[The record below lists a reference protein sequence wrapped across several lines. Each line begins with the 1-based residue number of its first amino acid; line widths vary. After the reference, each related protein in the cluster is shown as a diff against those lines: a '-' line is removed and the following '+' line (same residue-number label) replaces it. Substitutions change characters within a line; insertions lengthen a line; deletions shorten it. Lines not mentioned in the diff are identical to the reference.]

1 MKKTFLWASIVAL
14 FLCSCEKKW
23 VESVRLI
30 PQADHVNIGKGA
42 VALAHLKSIQ
52 TPEGWGMAAS
62 NFMGDVEK
70 TLGLSVH
77 AVDDGASIRVESS
90 DNLPAEACSTSA
102 GRAYALW
109 HPISGGR
116 ATD

>member
-1 MKKTFLWASIVAL
+1 MKKTFLWASIIAL
-14 FLCSCEKKW
+14 FLCSCEKKL

-30 PQADHVNIGKGA
+30 PQADHVNIGKGS

-52 TPEGWGMAAS
+52 IPEGWGMAAS

-77 AVDDGASIRVESS
+77 AADDGASIRVEQS
-90 DNLPAEACSTSA
+90 D
-102 GRAYALW
+102 
-109 HPISGGR
+109 
-116 ATD
+116 